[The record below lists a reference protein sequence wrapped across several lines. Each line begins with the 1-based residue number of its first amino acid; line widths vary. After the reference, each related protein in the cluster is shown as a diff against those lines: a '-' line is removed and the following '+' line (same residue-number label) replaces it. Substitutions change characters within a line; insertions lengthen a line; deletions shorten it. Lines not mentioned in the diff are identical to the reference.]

1 MLVTADQLSTY
12 GIPTDFWFSRR
23 TGSGDPIS
31 RDQYFI
37 NYPSK
42 LQTGGY
48 CAIGNNEDGW
58 ELEQYNGINWVVYAP
73 DETY

>member
-48 CAIGNNEDGW
+48 CGAAVQG
-58 ELEQYNGINWVVYAP
+58 
-73 DETY
+73 